1 MIPLAPP
8 LQEGMGE
15 ASLAPQG
22 AASAPPLQGGWGR
35 PPWRPRAQ
43 RQPLLHRRGWV
54 MPPWRPRLEPKKT
67 RTVRVNFRCW
77 PTVGI
82 TTIYSFVTPQ
92 NHTEQP
98 PKMAETTTVLLPP
111 P

>member
-1 MIPLAPP
+1 MIL
-8 LQEGMGE
+8 EKI
-15 ASLAPQG
+15 
-22 AASAPPLQGGWGR
+22 
-35 PPWRPRAQ
+35 
-43 RQPLLHRRGWV
+43 
-54 MPPWRPRLEPKKT
+54 RLEPKKT

-82 TTIYSFVTPQ
+82 TTIYSFVTPK